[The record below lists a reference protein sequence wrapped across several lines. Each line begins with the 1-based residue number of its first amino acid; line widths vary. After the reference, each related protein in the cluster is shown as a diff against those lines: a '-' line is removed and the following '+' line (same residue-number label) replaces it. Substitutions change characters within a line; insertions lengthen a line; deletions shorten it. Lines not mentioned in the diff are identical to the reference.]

1 MDTLGGVDAE
11 LAGDASQLLNL
22 IGPNA
27 GGVDENVAAD
37 SGGRA
42 SVGVKELRADD
53 ALAFLHEVDNLGGG
67 ADVSAEVS
75 SGAQDSHGVTGIVN
89 QSVVVANAAD
99 HGIFLQARSLL
110 QGSLAG
116 VVLLHRNL
124 LGATH
129 DVVKE
134 EARCH
139 ERTLP
144 YAVSQREDEAQWL
157 NQVRCQMRHGQFAL
171 AQGFS
176 YQAEVQHLQV
186 AQTAV
191 EHL

>member
-11 LAGDASQLLNL
+11 LARDASQLLNL
-22 IGPNA
+22 IGPNT
-27 GGVDENVAAD
+27 GGIDENAAAD
-37 SGGRA
+37 GGGGA
-42 SVGVKELRADD
+42 GVGVKELRADD
-53 ALAFLHEVDNLGGG
+53 ALAFLHEVDNLSGG

-89 QSVVVANAAD
+89 QGVVVANAAD
-99 HGIFLQARSLL
+99 HGIFLQTRSLL

-139 ERTLP
+139 ERALP
-144 YAVSQREDEAQWL
+144 HAVGQREDEAQWL
-157 NQVRCQMRHGQFAL
+157 NQVRC
-171 AQGFS
+171 
-176 YQAEVQHLQV
+176 
-186 AQTAV
+186 
-191 EHL
+191 